1 MDPLGDHLD
10 GVFGVAVGADD
21 KLVWQASQGGHG
33 LDEVV
38 TCSGDTDFDALE
50 KLELELRARKD
61 RPKGAAQKG

>member
-10 GVFGVAVGADD
+10 GVYGVAVGADD
-21 KLVWQASQGGHG
+21 TLVWEASQGGHG

-38 TCSGDTDFDALE
+38 TCSGETDLDALE
-50 KLELELRARKD
+50 KLVIELGARKN